1 MIHWCLLLSFVFCAS
16 CASVRMSQPEI
27 VRVALFAEDLAH
39 GQDRTP
45 GDLIDPDGTQGL
57 SSMALFF
64 GHPGH
69 IRLPQP
75 LQSRRQRWPLIQE
88 MLEQNTISADAQGFL
103 LPRDGTGSNIL
114 RLIEAENRDRQMSD
128 LRILNTAR
136 IDPSSASGCLWIQ
149 TVVAERIRHAK
160 IHQHH

>member
-1 MIHWCLLLSFVFCAS
+1 MIRWCLLFSLVFFAS
-16 CASVRMSQPEI
+16 CSSVRMSQPEI

-45 GDLIDPDGTQGL
+45 GDLIDPDGTEGL
-57 SSMALFF
+57 TTMALFF

-75 LQSRRQRWPLIQE
+75 FDFRRQRWPLIQE
-88 MLEQNTISADAQGFL
+88 LLVQNTISADAQGFL
-103 LPRDGTGSNIL
+103 LPRDGAGTKVL

-136 IDPSSASGCLWIQ
+136 IDPSSASGSLWIR

-160 IHQHH
+160 IHQHQ